1 MQALA
6 ACAVGVVIIL
16 IKGDD
21 HFLTGGDQ
29 IYHWSIVAYIGFYLA
44 WHERPWHFQTL
55 KLEGTVPAQGLP
67 VYNVIIATLQL
78 IACRFYTAAESPYNL
93 VLMGIVATR
102 AW

>member
-1 MQALA
+1 
-6 ACAVGVVIIL
+6 VIL

-29 IYHWSIVAYIGFYLA
+29 VYHWSIVAYIGFYLA
-44 WHERPWHFQTL
+44 WHERAWHYQPTRQDGKQQTH
-55 KLEGTVPAQGLP
+55 ALP